1 MFIITVLFTTAKME
15 ATQVSR
21 REMDKQIDILKQWN
35 TTHQKEHTCTYV
47 NLKNTMLSKRS

>member
-1 MFIITVLFTTAKME
+1 ME

>member
-1 MFIITVLFTTAKME
+1 ME

-35 TTHQKEHTCTYV
+35 TTHQKEHTRTYV
-47 NLKNTMLSKRS
+47 NLKNTYVEQKKLDPRIHTI